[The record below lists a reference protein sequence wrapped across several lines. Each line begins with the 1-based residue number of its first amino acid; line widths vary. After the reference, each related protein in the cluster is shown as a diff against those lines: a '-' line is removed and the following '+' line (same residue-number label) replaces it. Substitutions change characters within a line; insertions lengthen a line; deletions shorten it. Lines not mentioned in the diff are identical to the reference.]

1 MRLSD
6 VSVQRPVL
14 AMVIAALIVA
24 FGLLALTRLPLQEYP
39 TIDPPV
45 ISIRTSY
52 PGASADIVE
61 TRITQVLEDRIAG
74 IAGIEVISST
84 SQDGSSSIN
93 IEFSLSTDIDAAA
106 NDVRDRI
113 SGAAD
118 NLPDEADPPEVRKE
132 DTNSETVMWLML
144 AGEGYT
150 TAELTDYAERY
161 LVDSFSVQE
170 GVSSV
175 RIGGSREYAMRVWLD
190 SDALAARGLTV
201 GDVED
206 VLRAENV
213 ELPGGAVESV
223 DRQFVVRL
231 PRSFSTPDDFRELVL
246 DRGANDYLVRLADVA
261 RVDLGTVEERS
272 LFRGNGKTVVGL
284 GIIKQSNAN
293 VMALSKAVRDEMD
306 RLSPQLPEGMTLTL
320 NHDSSTFVAKS
331 IQEVV
336 STLIIAIGLV
346 VVSIFIFLG
355 NIRTTLIPAITVPI
369 TLVGTF
375 AGLATLGFSINLLTL
390 LALVLAIGLVVDD
403 AIIMLE
409 NIHRRMQLYGETPL
423 VAAFR
428 GARQLAFAVLA
439 TSLVLIAVFVPL
451 SFVQGDVGKLFT
463 EFALTLSTAVAISTL
478 LALTLTPMMA
488 SRILS
493 PSMHEGRI
501 AHWVDSG
508 LKHAQGVYQGLLEK
522 VLKLRW
528 LVAVAFFAMLGG
540 IAWLYPQLPAEYTP
554 REDRGT
560 FFVIVNGPPGATFS
574 WMEDY
579 MDEIEARIM
588 PLTEQVDG
596 EGKPEV
602 ERVLVIS
609 PMGRGNVETFN
620 SGFAIVGLSDW
631 SERRSA
637 WPIMNEVRESL
648 GQLPGIRAFPV
659 MSQGFGGGSEQGL
672 QFVLGGGS
680 YEQLV
685 TWRDALMDYIRQ
697 SNPKLINLESD
708 YEESQPQLSVNI
720 DYTRAADLGV
730 TVTEIGRTL
739 ETLLGGRTVTQFTDE
754 GEEYDVILEAER
766 GANPTPAA
774 LDSVRVRSARTGEL
788 VPLSSLVDIESYA
801 GPSTL
806 NRYNRLRAI
815 TLQAD
820 LADGYSMGEALDYLD
835 QAVKD
840 VLPAG
845 VQTDVKGAARDYR
858 ESTGATTFLLI
869 LGAIVVFLVLA
880 AQFESFVHPLV
891 IMLTVPLAIG
901 GALLGL
907 WATGQTLNIYSQVG
921 LVMLVGLAAKNGI
934 LIVEFANQ
942 LRDEGVAFRDALIR
956 SALTRLRPIVMTS
969 VTTIAGSIP
978 LILSSGAG
986 AETRMVIGTVIFTGV
1001 AAATFFTLFVVPVAY
1016 DLLARHTGS
1025 PGDVARKLE
1034 KEMENSPDA
1043 H

>member
-6 VSVQRPVL
+6 ISVQRPVL

-45 ISIRTSY
+45 VSIYTSY
-52 PGASADIVE
+52 PGASVDIVE
-61 TRITQVLEDRIAG
+61 TRITQILEDRIAG
-74 IAGIEVISST
+74 IAGIEVMSST
-84 SQDGSSSIN
+84 SEDGSSSIN
-93 IEFSLSTDIDAAA
+93 IEFSLSTDIDAAT

-113 SGAAD
+113 SGAVD
-118 NLPDEADPPEVRKE
+118 DLPEEADPPEVRKE
-132 DTNSETVMWLML
+132 DTSSETVMWLML

-150 TAELTDYAERY
+150 TEELTDYAERY
-161 LVDSFSVQE
+161 LVDRFSVQE

-175 RIGGSREYAMRVWLD
+175 RVGGAREYAMRIWLD
-190 SDALAARGLTV
+190 SDALAARSLTV

-213 ELPGGAVESV
+213 ELPGGTVESV

-231 PRSFSTPDDFRELVL
+231 PRSFSTPEDFRELVL
-246 DRGANDYLVRLADVA
+246 DRGDNDYLVRLADVA
-261 RVDLGTVEERS
+261 RVELGTVEERS
-272 LFRGNGKTVVGL
+272 LFRGNGKSVVGL
-284 GIIKQSNAN
+284 GVSKQSNAN
-293 VMALSKAVRDEMD
+293 VMALSRAVRAEME
-306 RLSPQLPEGMTLTL
+306 RLAPRLPEGMTLTL
-320 NHDSSTFVAKS
+320 NYDSSTFVARS
-331 IQEVV
+331 IHEVV
-336 STLIIAIGLV
+336 STLIIAIALV
-346 VVSIFIFLG
+346 VVSIFVFLG

-375 AGLATLGFSINLLTL
+375 AGLAALGFSINLLTL

-409 NIHRRMQLYGETPL
+409 NIHRRMQLHGETPL

-451 SFVQGDVGKLFT
+451 TFVQGDVGKLFT

-493 PSMHEGRI
+493 PSMHEGPLAR
-501 AHWVDSG
+501 WVDSG
-508 LKHAQGVYQGLLEK
+508 LKHAQGVYRGLLEK
-522 VLKLRW
+522 LLKLRW
-528 LVAVAFFAMLGG
+528 LVVVAFVAMLGG
-540 IAWLYPQLPAEYTP
+540 VAWLYPQLPAEYTP

-579 MDEIEARIM
+579 MDEVEARIM
-588 PLTEQVDG
+588 PLTRQVDG

-609 PMGRGNVETFN
+609 PLGRGETFN
-620 SGFAIVGLSDW
+620 SGLAIVGLSDW

-637 WPIMNEVRESL
+637 WPIMDEVRESL

-659 MSQGFGGGSEQGL
+659 MAQGFGGGSEQGL

-685 TWRDALMDYIRQ
+685 AWRDALMDYIRQ
-697 SNPKLINLESD
+697 TNPKLINLESD
-708 YEESQPQLSVNI
+708 YEENQPQLSVNI

-730 TVTEIGRTL
+730 TVTEIGHTL
-739 ETLLGGRTVTQFTDE
+739 ETLLGGRIVTQFTDE

-766 GANPTPAA
+766 GSNPTPAA
-774 LDSVRVRSARTGEL
+774 LDSVRVRSARTDEL

-806 NRYNRLRAI
+806 NRYNRLRTI

-820 LADGYSMGEALDYLD
+820 LTDGYSMGEALDYLD

-840 VLPAG
+840 VLPAD

-869 LGAIVVFLVLA
+869 LGVIVVFLVLA

-901 GALLGL
+901 GALFGL

-942 LRDEGVAFRDALIR
+942 LRDEGVAFREALIR

-1016 DLLARHTGS
+1016 DLLARHSGS
-1025 PGDVARKLE
+1025 PGDTTRRLE
-1034 KEMENSPDA
+1034 KEMQDSSGA

>member
-45 ISIRTSY
+45 VSIRTSY

-84 SQDGSSSIN
+84 SEDGSSSIN

-132 DTNSETVMWLML
+132 DTSSETVMWLML

-231 PRSFSTPDDFRELVL
+231 PRSFSTPEDFRELVL
-246 DRGANDYLVRLADVA
+246 NRGDNDYLVRLADVA
-261 RVDLGTVEERS
+261 HVELGTVEERS
-272 LFRGNGKTVVGL
+272 LFRGNGKSVVGL

-293 VMALSKAVRDEMD
+293 VMALSKAVRDEME
-306 RLSPQLPEGMTLTL
+306 RLSPQLAEGMTLTL
-320 NHDSSTFVAKS
+320 SHDSSTFVAKS

-375 AGLATLGFSINLLTL
+375 AGLAALGFSINLLTL

-508 LKHAQGVYQGLLEK
+508 LKHAQGVYQGLLKK

-528 LVAVAFFAMLGG
+528 LVVAAFVAMLGG

-588 PLTEQVDG
+588 PLTKPGEG
-596 EGKPEV
+596 EGKAEI

-609 PMGRGNVETFN
+609 PMGRGNVESFN

-659 MSQGFGGGSEQGL
+659 MAQGFGGGSEQGL

-685 TWRDALMDYIRQ
+685 IWRDALMDYIRQ
-697 SNPKLINLESD
+697 TNPKLINLESD

-739 ETLLGGRTVTQFTDE
+739 ETLLGGRTVTQFTDD

-766 GANPTPAA
+766 GSNPTPAA
-774 LDSVRVRSARTGEL
+774 LDSLRVRSARTGEL

-835 QAVKD
+835 QAVED
-840 VLPAG
+840 VLPTG